1 MRVWPK
7 DSREALAMR
16 ARLAQDYARNVPF
29 KKAGTVR
36 LQGLAGL
43 SEFVGQ
49 AAPEL
54 AGNAMLCAPIR
65 RRIY

>member
-1 MRVWPK
+1 
-7 DSREALAMR
+7 MR

-54 AGNAMLCAPIR
+54 AGQRHAVRDQSGGVFTEAPA
-65 RRIY
+65 